1 MQIGITSTE
10 KTWRILKK
18 TKNRTTVSSVAQS
31 CSTLCN
37 PTDCSM
43 PGFSVHHQLPEL
55 AQIHVHRVSD
65 AIQPSYPLSS
75 PFSSCLQ
82 PSPASESF
90 LSSQLFTS
98 GGQSITASASALIL
112 PMNIQDWFPWG
123 LTGWISLQSKG
134 LKSLLLHHSWKASI
148 LQHSAFYLVQLS
160 HPYMT
165 TGNSVI
171 WLLGIYS
178 EKIILQ
184 KDTLMFTAALFT
196 IDKSWRQPK
205 CSLSQEWIKMRCM
218 YKRILPSHKKRMK

>member
-1 MQIGITSTE
+1 MQIGTTSTE

-18 TKNRTTVSSVAQS
+18 TKNRTTISSVAQS

-43 PGFSVHHQLPEL
+43 PGFPVHHQLPEL

-112 PMNIQDWFPWG
+112 PMLDLLAVQGTQESSP
-123 LTGWISLQSKG
+123 TPQ
-134 LKSLLLHHSWKASI
+134 LKSINSTALSFLFGPTLTSIHDYWKFSNLTPGHI
-148 LQHSAFYLVQLS
+148 FRENHTSKRYPNVHCS
-160 HPYMT
+160 TSY
-165 TGNSVI
+165 N
-171 WLLGIYS
+171 
-178 EKIILQ
+178 
-184 KDTLMFTAALFT
+184 
-196 IDKSWRQPK
+196 RQV
-205 CSLSQEWIKMRCM
+205 LEAT
-218 YKRILPSHKKRMK
+218 